1 MNLRALTSLFA
12 CVAALAS
19 GPVATQTRQPVTLL
33 LSQDHMVDHPAGA
46 HTVTWNGPAFLDV
59 GLPTGSFARFSVAS
73 LTPQWSLLLDSRGA
87 ALPVAVRRDGS
98 GVTVLW
104 LPYDGP
110 PPPRGNLNDAEYLKA
125 LQNISASRYQ
135 GLMST
140 ARSMGGSR

>member
-1 MNLRALTSLFA
+1 MNARALSAVLACAAALTS
-12 CVAALAS
+12 
-19 GPVATQTRQPVTLL
+19 GPAATQPRQPATLV

-59 GLPTGSFARFSVAS
+59 GLPTGSFVRFPVAG
-73 LTPQWSLLLDSRGA
+73 LTPQWSLLLDARGA
-87 ALPVAVRRDGS
+87 ALPIAVRRDGS
-98 GVTVLW
+98 GVAVLW

-110 PPPRGNLNDAEYLKA
+110 APPRGNLSDAEYLKA

-140 ARSMGGSR
+140 ARGGPR